1 VEEGEE
7 AFAICNRVRR
17 TSWGYVASDAIIL
30 EAAEHIRMVDGDR
43 EDWFP
48 SGSDCQ
54 LSSSM
59 EHVVRIGGKK
69 RLTRRNHFWRNG
81 TED

>member
-1 VEEGEE
+1 VFKGEYRCLVPFGVVVVEGEE

-30 EAAEHIRMVDGDR
+30 EAAEHIRIVDGDR

-48 SGSDCQ
+48 SGSVCQ
-54 LSSSM
+54 WDL
-59 EHVVRIGGKK
+59 
-69 RLTRRNHFWRNG
+69 
-81 TED
+81 

>member
-1 VEEGEE
+1 VVVEGEE

-43 EDWFP
+43 EDWLP
-48 SGSDCQ
+48 SGSVCQ
-54 LSSSM
+54 WDL
-59 EHVVRIGGKK
+59 
-69 RLTRRNHFWRNG
+69 
-81 TED
+81 